1 MSTIVKIRNKK
12 SGTIYAYEQTAKWDP
27 EKGQA
32 RPVRKYLGRY
42 DEETDTIIPSTGR
55 RGRKPAETPTGDV
68 SLPLETGIQES
79 LPLEIGTQEPLT
91 LEVGTQEPGVDTETD
106 DLRRKYEE
114 TVAENERMREALSA
128 ALKALNEAAETIE
141 VLLGQKS

>member
-1 MSTIVKIRNKK
+1 MSAIVKIRNKK

-32 RPVRKYLGRY
+32 RPVRKHLGRY

-79 LPLEIGTQEPLT
+79 LPLEVE
-91 LEVGTQEPGVDTETD
+91 TQEPGVDTETD
-106 DLRRKYEE
+106 DLRRKHEE
-114 TVAENERMREALSA
+114 TVAENERMMEALTA
-128 ALKALNEAAETIE
+128 ALQALNEAAETIE

>member
-27 EKGQA
+27 EKGQS

-55 RGRKPAETPTGDV
+55 RGRKRAETPTGDM

-79 LPLEIGTQEPLT
+79 LPLEVE
-91 LEVGTQEPGVDTETD
+91 TQEPGVDTETD

>member
-1 MSTIVKIRNKK
+1 MEV
-12 SGTIYAYEQTAKWDP
+12 
-27 EKGQA
+27 
-32 RPVRKYLGRY
+32 
-42 DEETDTIIPSTGR
+42 
-55 RGRKPAETPTGDV
+55 
-68 SLPLETGIQES
+68 
-79 LPLEIGTQEPLT
+79 GTQEPLT

-114 TVAENERMREALSA
+114 TVAENERMREALTT

>member
-68 SLPLETGIQES
+68 SLPLETGTQES
-79 LPLEIGTQEPLT
+79 LPLEVE
-91 LEVGTQEPGVDTETD
+91 TQEPGVDTETD
-106 DLRRKYEE
+106 DLRREYEE

>member
-68 SLPLETGIQES
+68 S
-79 LPLEIGTQEPLT
+79 
-91 LEVGTQEPGVDTETD
+91 
-106 DLRRKYEE
+106 
-114 TVAENERMREALSA
+114 
-128 ALKALNEAAETIE
+128 
-141 VLLGQKS
+141 